1 MLSVEHNNIQISN
14 PKATM
19 TGRIRPKA
27 PFLEKLSTATTK
39 KDCGIYLFEGFL
51 STKEAQD
58 AFDDLIDDATF
69 PWDTHPELNGEPL
82 TEHAC
87 EYDLLES
94 AKEQKKKSGRI
105 KYSRSLK
112 GLLKLG
118 ELFARVERDFDVKV
132 NYVCCNRYPNPDCQ
146 AEWQKNSYGERFC
159 VLTLGSKRQIEIR
172 NNKTQHIEIM
182 TPSAGDLYVMPMK
195 LNGTHTYR
203 TSSVQDEAPAGA
215 NSDALLSLVFFFES
229 PTDSKEPGKNTKKP
243 KKHKMVGNMKKG
255 HPRMRT
261 KGAIKNE

>member
-1 MLSVEHNNIQISN
+1 
-14 PKATM
+14 M

-58 AFDDLIDDATF
+58 AFDDLIDDAKF
-69 PWDTHPELNGEPL
+69 PWDTNPELNGEPL
-82 TEHAC
+82 KSMPDCEH
-87 EYDLLES
+87 DLLES

-105 KYSRSLK
+105 KYSSSLK

-118 ELFARVERDFDVKV
+118 ELFARIERDFDVKI

-172 NNKTQHIEIM
+172 NNKTQHVETM
-182 TPSAGDLYVMPMK
+182 TPNTGDLYVMPMK
-195 LNGTHTYR
+195 LNGSHTYR
-203 TSSVQDEAPAGA
+203 ASSVHDDDPAGT
-215 NSDALLSLVFFFES
+215 NTDALLSLVFFFES
-229 PTDSKEPGKNTKKP
+229 PTDAKEPGKKPKKP
-243 KKHKMVGNMKKG
+243 KKHKMFGDMNKG

-261 KGAIKNE
+261 KAEIKI